1 MAEFDVEAFVAH
13 LQGMGMKLSAIPL
26 ADGSFRIGRWR
37 MVNAADDH
45 QIQEFW
51 ASQIGDDQQRIDTL
65 AVYLAKKTP
74 PIISSGP
81 YRPPSRAP
89 AAAPESAAPAP
100 VEETGQIT
108 LPPAAVPHSPTIA
121 QRSASIQAANLAKS
135 AAISPSA
142 GAPETLLPDAPKS
155 ADIERPAAVAVVP
168 EAHKPPELRTGSTMP
183 RSLGIRPAATGSRFF
198 GSPTKL
204 PPRPLRAPATAS
216 TPGLS
221 TAPNAMPVPGGHLP
235 TPGRPAAT
243 DGPLPHDAPA
253 PSEGSKGP
261 AS

>member
-1 MAEFDVEAFVAH
+1 
-13 LQGMGMKLSAIPL
+13 
-26 ADGSFRIGRWR
+26 

-65 AVYLAKKTP
+65 AAYLAKKTP

-89 AAAPESAAPAP
+89 TAAPESAAP

-108 LPPAAVPHSPTIA
+108 PPPAAVPHSPTIA
-121 QRSASIQAANLAKS
+121 QRSASIQAANLAKI
-135 AAISPSA
+135 AGISPSA
-142 GAPETLLPDAPKS
+142 GVPETPLSDAPES
-155 ADIERPAAVAVVP
+155 ADIERPAVATVVP
-168 EAHKPPELRTGSTMP
+168 EAHKPPGLQTGSAMP

-198 GSPTKL
+198 GTPTKL

-221 TAPNAMPVPGGHLP
+221 TAPNAMPMPGEHLP
-235 TPGRPAAT
+235 APGRPAAT

-253 PSEGSKGP
+253 PSKGSKGP